1 MNESQK
7 TMRGEA
13 GRLLGAATLLGGKRL
28 TSIIEMLAE
37 SDVAIPMDEWDAL
50 KYRNVGRKALSE
62 LKQLGLVKESP
73 ANELS
78 CRAANCLNNAGIET
92 KEQARQAIIEGRLKP
107 DKKAWNWNAPN
118 QNRGI
123 RNYGW
128 KTHKEVC
135 KWVGL
140 PEPHKPKRV
149 QICPHCGKDVLLPP
163 NAKLRDAGE
172 SGVEQH

>member
-1 MNESQK
+1 MNELPK
-7 TMRGEA
+7 TLRGEA

-28 TSIIEMLAE
+28 ASIIEMLAE
-37 SDVAIPMDEWDAL
+37 DDVTIPLEEYAAL

-62 LKQLGLVKESP
+62 LKQLGLIKESP
-73 ANELS
+73 ASELS
-78 CRAANCLNNAGIET
+78 VRAANCLSNSGIET
-92 KEQARQAIIEGRLKP
+92 KEQAKQAIIEGRLKP
-107 DKKAWNWNAPN
+107 DKKVWNWNAPI

-163 NAKLRDAGE
+163 ND
-172 SGVEQH
+172 